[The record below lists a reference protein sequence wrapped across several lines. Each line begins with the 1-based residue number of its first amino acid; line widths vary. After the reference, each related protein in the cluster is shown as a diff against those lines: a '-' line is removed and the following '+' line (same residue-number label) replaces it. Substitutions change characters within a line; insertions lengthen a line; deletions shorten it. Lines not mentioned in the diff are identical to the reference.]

1 MKKEQLVI
9 LKDRGIISVSGED
22 ATDFLQNILSNNVNN
37 VNENKSIYS
46 AIFTP
51 QGKYLYEFFVIK
63 SNDGFLLD
71 CDEEFTQEIIKHL
84 ARYKLRSKVKIK
96 DLSEKY
102 VVGIINL
109 EKFNE
114 ILAGEK
120 NNKKS
125 ILYRESPLF
134 IDPRKKQL
142 GARLLSTLEKI
153 HLTIKKLNLK
163 LTDSKYY
170 LEKAYMFGIPTKGT
184 RYLQNQLFGLEA
196 NLEEHN
202 AIDFKKGCYVGQENT
217 ARMKLKNKI
226 RKKLMPI
233 QANQNL
239 SIGSEITFK
248 NKVIGKL
255 LIAKPYPFALIKLND
270 PNLDVFINEDLFIDD
285 NKIRIIKI
293 NYN

>member
-96 DLSEKY
+96 NLSEKY

-120 NNKKS
+120 NNRKS
-125 ILYRESPLF
+125 ILYRESALF

-170 LEKAYMFGIPTKGT
+170 LEKAYTFGIPTKGT

-226 RKKLMPI
+226 RKKLMPV

-248 NKVIGKL
+248 NKVIGKI